1 MTPKKFLIVDDSA
14 LARRTLKQ
22 HLEALG
28 HSVEEATDGAQALER
43 FYLNGP
49 DVVILDMVMTGMYG
63 LEVLTKIREMKPD
76 ALVIVAT
83 ADIQTSTAEQG
94 RAAGAKA
101 LLNKPVNRAALA
113 ATIETVLNGGDTWS

>member
-14 LARRTLKQ
+14 LARRTLRQ
-22 HLEALG
+22 HLEVLG

-43 FYLNGP
+43 FYLSAP

-63 LEVLTKIREMKPD
+63 LEVLTKIREMNPE
-76 ALVIVAT
+76 AQVIVAT
-83 ADIQTSTAEQG
+83 ADIQTSTAEQV

-113 ATIETVLNGGDTWS
+113 ATIETVLNGGTTWS

>member
-1 MTPKKFLIVDDSA
+1 MTQKKFLIVDDSA
-14 LARRTLKQ
+14 LARRTLRQ

-43 FYLNGP
+43 FYLNRP

-83 ADIQTSTAEQG
+83 ADIQISTAEQV

>member
-28 HSVEEATDGAQALER
+28 HTVEEASDGAQALER
-43 FYLNGP
+43 FYLNAP

-76 ALVIVAT
+76 AQVIVAT
-83 ADIQTSTAEQG
+83 ADIQTSTAEQV
-94 RAAGAKA
+94 REAGAKA

-113 ATIETVLNGGDTWS
+113 ATIETVLKGGNTWS